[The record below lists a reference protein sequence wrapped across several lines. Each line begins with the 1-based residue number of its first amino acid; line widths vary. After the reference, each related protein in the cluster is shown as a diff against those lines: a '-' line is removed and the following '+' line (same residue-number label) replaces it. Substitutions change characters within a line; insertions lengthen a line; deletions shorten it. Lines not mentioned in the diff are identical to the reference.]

1 LHVSTKTT
9 AIMKA
14 QSILRISAVT
24 AALLLV
30 PFVAMQFT
38 DEVNWSVSDF
48 IIMGALIF
56 SIGLAT
62 QFLMSRSANIAY
74 RLGAGFAVLGTFLL
88 IWVNLAVGLIG
99 SGANAANLLYAVVPL
114 AIVIGSVITR
124 LQPRGM
130 ASTMAVAAL
139 AQIAVPIIAFATT
152 TPNTLLDGGSEPAAN
167 VIGITGFFAALWI
180 VSAVLFRRATK
191 SIPEPS
197 NS

>member
-1 LHVSTKTT
+1 
-9 AIMKA
+9 MKA